1 MQKKKKKTFNIYE
14 LHLKE
19 ASTEVNKW
27 FSEQTRKAMASDVSW
42 FNLQSHVTF
51 MQIMTNRPPCQ
62 FTKNRA
68 SCRTWHLFQTHETV
82 YNDTFIK
89 PFPMRGRKHEND
101 FFKYSLGVFCNITIA
116 LQQKPEIPQT
126 QLLPQYSPLLVS
138 MIKINWQNKKKE
150 WNIAIFSNMDGPREY
165 QTKWSQRQIYDITYT
180 WDLKNNT
187 NESI

>member
-1 MQKKKKKTFNIYE
+1 
-14 LHLKE
+14 
-19 ASTEVNKW
+19 
-27 FSEQTRKAMASDVSW
+27 
-42 FNLQSHVTF
+42 
-51 MQIMTNRPPCQ
+51 
-62 FTKNRA
+62 
-68 SCRTWHLFQTHETV
+68 
-82 YNDTFIK
+82 
-89 PFPMRGRKHEND
+89 MRGRKHEND